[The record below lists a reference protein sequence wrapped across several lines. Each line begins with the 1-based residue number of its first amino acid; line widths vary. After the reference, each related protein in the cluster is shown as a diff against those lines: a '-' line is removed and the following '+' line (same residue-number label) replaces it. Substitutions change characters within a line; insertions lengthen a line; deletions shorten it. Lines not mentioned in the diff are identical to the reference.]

1 MMDELK
7 KLKEF
12 IGEGELP
19 ESLPIEGQLIPD
31 LLQISTGPREDDDA
45 LSAFQP
51 TQEEMEGLR
60 ANLEDLFGE

>member
-1 MMDELK
+1 MDELK

-31 LLQISTGPREDDDA
+31 LLYISTGPREDDDA